1 MRVLAI
7 FSASYSLAVWAAVYG
22 GLDRFLLRLGL
33 LCCGVAVVL
42 GVLLRSVPK
51 RRRMAVL
58 IAAGA
63 AVGFLW
69 TAGYQQIF
77 VEPARAL
84 DQRTV
89 MLRAQVKSWP
99 EEGENGWSVV
109 VSAETEGRVR
119 VDTLLYLDEQG
130 ANLCPGDNISTVTR
144 CSFADRTFSGEEI
157 TYYTAKGIFLRGK
170 AYGTLTVERP
180 ERQPI
185 SVLPAFLAKR
195 VEEHILNAFPEGKGD
210 GVLAIVTGN
219 RNNLTQPF
227 TSSLQRTGLSHTV
240 AVSGMHLAFLA
251 SALSMVLGKY
261 RRRTSLVVIPA
272 SLLFMVMAG
281 CTPSVVR
288 ATVMVI
294 MLMAA
299 PLFQRERDDATA
311 LGAALLMLLVQN
323 PLAVTHVGL
332 QLSFGAVAG
341 IFLTAEPIWEW
352 LQEKLHLKNG
362 KPLTLKWLIWL
373 VPNYIGATLASTLGA
388 QVFTLPLCA
397 LHFSS
402 VSLLSPLANLLTLWC
417 VALLFGGG
425 LLIGV
430 VGLFWDEGT
439 KLLASLLL
447 PAVEYLDWSVGEL
460 SSVPFTALT
469 LDAFSYQLWT
479 ILLSFAIL
487 FVLIK
492 RSRPALWSACATCGA
507 ALVLAMGFA
516 ALEFYLGPM
525 RVTMLDVGQGQSVLL
540 RQGSFLTVVD
550 CGGSSYDNAG
560 DLAANHIQNVGRR
573 RIDLLILTHFHADH
587 ANGVPQLLERLQ
599 VGRMMIPDGEEDDP
613 LRAEILELAQEKG
626 IEILTVTDKTCLELE
641 EGNRVEVFPP
651 LGDREENERGL
662 SVLASC
668 GEFDLL
674 VTGDMSGE
682 VELLLLE
689 YAELPDLELLA
700 VGHHGSKYSTSE
712 ELLETTEPETVLISV
727 GKDNYYGHPAPE
739 LLERLGERE
748 IYRTDRDGTITVTV
762 TRRGSLTE

>member
-22 GLDRFLLRLGL
+22 GLDRFLPRLGL
-33 LCCGVAVVL
+33 LCCGAAMVL
-42 GVLLRSVPK
+42 GLLLRRMPK
-51 RRRMAVL
+51 RRKLAVL
-58 IAAGA
+58 MAAGA

-69 TAGYQQIF
+69 TAGYQRIF

-89 MLRAQVKSWP
+89 MLSAQVKTWP

-109 VSAETEGRVR
+109 AAAETEGRVR

-130 ANLCPGDNISTVTR
+130 AELRPGDQISAVTR
-144 CSFADRTFSGEEI
+144 CSCADRTFSGEEI

-180 ERQPI
+180 ERLLL
-185 SVLPAFLAKR
+185 SVLPALLEKE
-195 VEEHILNAFPEGKGD
+195 VETSILTAFPEGKGAE
-210 GVLAIVTGN
+210 VLAIVTGN
-219 RNNLTQPF
+219 RNDLSQPF
-227 TSSLQRTGLSHTV
+227 TSSLQRAGLSHTV

-251 SALSMVLGKY
+251 GALSMVLGKY
-261 RRRTSLVVIPA
+261 RRSTSLVVIPV

-294 MLMAA
+294 LLMAA

-311 LGAALLMLLVQN
+311 LGAALLILLVQN

-352 LQEKLHLKNG
+352 MKEKLHLKNG

-373 VPNYIGATLASTLGA
+373 IPNYIAATLASTLGA

-402 VSLLSPLANLLTLWC
+402 VSLLSPLSNLLTLWC
-417 VALLFGGG
+417 VALLFGGS

-430 VGLFWDEGT
+430 LGSFWSEGAGALAGL
-439 KLLASLLL
+439 LI

-460 SSVPFTALT
+460 SAVPFAALT
-469 LDAFSYQLWT
+469 LDSFSYQLWT

-492 RSRPALWSACATCGA
+492 RSRLALWSACATCGA

-540 RQGSFLTVVD
+540 RQGSFLTLVD
-550 CGGSSYDNAG
+550 CGGSGYDNAG
-560 DLAANHIQNVGRR
+560 DLAANHIQNVGRQ

-587 ANGVPQLLERLQ
+587 ANGVPQLLERVKVERL
-599 VGRMMIPDGEEDDP
+599 MIPDGEEDDP
-613 LRAEILELAQEKG
+613 LRAEILELARAQG
-626 IEILTVTDKTCLELE
+626 TEIVTVTDKACLEVE
-641 EGNRVEVFPP
+641 KGNRVEVFPP

-668 GEFDLL
+668 GGFDLL
-674 VTGDMSGE
+674 MTGDMSGE
-682 VELLLLE
+682 VEQMLLE
-689 YAELPDLELLA
+689 YTDLPDLELLA
-700 VGHHGSKYSTSE
+700 AGHHGSRSSTSE
-712 ELLETTEPETVLISV
+712 ELLTATEPETVLISV
-727 GKDNYYGHPAPE
+727 GKDNAYGHPAPE

-748 IYRTDRDGTITVTV
+748 VCRTDRDGTVTVTV
-762 TRRGSLTE
+762 TRQGSLTE